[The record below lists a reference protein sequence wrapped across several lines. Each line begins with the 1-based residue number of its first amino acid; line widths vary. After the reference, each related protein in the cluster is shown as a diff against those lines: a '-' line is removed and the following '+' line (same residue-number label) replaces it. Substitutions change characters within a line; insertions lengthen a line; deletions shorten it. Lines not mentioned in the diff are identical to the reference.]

1 MATAVA
7 SRFGRRKADDHDSN
21 DDDDDDDHDDVGRE
35 AL

>member
-7 SRFGRRKADDHDSN
+7 RRFGGRKADDHDGN